1 MASGIRGKFSLDCT
15 VKSEKLKTVS
25 RLFGHCLL
33 AGGSKGRAPRRL
45 NPAAPGGDVPL
56 DPRKSVAGKKFL
68 DSSPVLFYDLHR
80 ISLRGGD
87 PGESAALFHA
97 FEILKHRRP
106 GSLGKALD
114 SEAGQG
120 WG

>member
-1 MASGIRGKFSLDCT
+1 VAPPVQT
-15 VKSEKLKTVS
+15 
-25 RLFGHCLL
+25 
-33 AGGSKGRAPRRL
+33 GG
-45 NPAAPGGDVPL
+45 NVPL
-56 DPRKSVAGKKFL
+56 RPPQSGSGKKFL
-68 DSSPVLFYDLHR
+68 DSWPVLFYYFKS

-87 PGESAALFHA
+87 PGESVALFHT
-97 FEILKHRRP
+97 FEILKQRRP

>member
-1 MASGIRGKFSLDCT
+1 MF
-15 VKSEKLKTVS
+15 
-25 RLFGHCLL
+25 
-33 AGGSKGRAPRRL
+33 
-45 NPAAPGGDVPL
+45 PL
-56 DPRKSVAGKKFL
+56 VRPNQVAGKKSL
-68 DSSPVLFYDLHR
+68 DSWQVLFYHFQR

-87 PGESAALFHA
+87 PGESAAFVHT
-97 FEILKHRRP
+97 FKILKHRRP

>member
-1 MASGIRGKFSLDCT
+1 MF
-15 VKSEKLKTVS
+15 
-25 RLFGHCLL
+25 LL
-33 AGGSKGRAPRRL
+33 VRPH
-45 NPAAPGGDVPL
+45 P
-56 DPRKSVAGKKFL
+56 VAGKKSL
-68 DSSPVLFYDLHR
+68 DSWPVLFYDLLR

-87 PGESAALFHA
+87 PGESAALFHT

>member
-1 MASGIRGKFSLDCT
+1 MASGIRI
-15 VKSEKLKTVS
+15 EIY
-25 RLFGHCLL
+25 
-33 AGGSKGRAPRRL
+33 
-45 NPAAPGGDVPL
+45 PGLYWKV
-56 DPRKSVAGKKFL
+56 RKIENRQMVMRGAGKKSV
-68 DSSPVLFYDLHR
+68 DSSPVLFYYFCR
-80 ISLRGGD
+80 ISFRGGD
-87 PGESAALFHA
+87 PGESTALFHT

>member
-1 MASGIRGKFSLDCT
+1 MTWIVLEVREIENRQEVIPGLRQHEIRLRWKISIDSPAGSL
-15 VKSEKLKTVS
+15 L
-25 RLFGHCLL
+25 LFGE
-33 AGGSKGRAPRRL
+33 
-45 NPAAPGGDVPL
+45 N
-56 DPRKSVAGKKFL
+56 F
-68 DSSPVLFYDLHR
+68 
-80 ISLRGGD
+80 LRGGD
-87 PGESAALFHA
+87 PGESAALFHT

>member
-1 MASGIRGKFSLDCT
+1 MF
-15 VKSEKLKTVS
+15 
-25 RLFGHCLL
+25 LL
-33 AGGSKGRAPRRL
+33 VRP
-45 NPAAPGGDVPL
+45 NP
-56 DPRKSVAGKKFL
+56 VAGKKSV
-68 DSSPVLFYDLHR
+68 DSCPVLFYYFWR
-80 ISLRGGD
+80 ISCRGGD

>member
-1 MASGIRGKFSLDCT
+1 MF
-15 VKSEKLKTVS
+15 
-25 RLFGHCLL
+25 LF
-33 AGGSKGRAPRRL
+33 ARP
-45 NPAAPGGDVPL
+45 NP
-56 DPRKSVAGKKFL
+56 VAGKKFL
-68 DSSPVLFYDLHR
+68 DSWPVLLYYLLYYLQG

-87 PGESAALFHA
+87 PGESVALFHT
-97 FEILKHRRP
+97 FEILKQRRP